1 MKKAAPRPS
10 ALRASSSRRRTT
22 ACISRIMLLVFLL
35 FGGERSLRAD
45 DAEWTVLLEPM
56 YMDAYG
62 HDQHVLT
69 IQEINLDSTLT
80 EISQTP
86 VTLETEE
93 RVGFRFEL
101 QYVRGDWG
109 LGLDFFWFNTSQG
122 RPSRTA
128 AASGPAGAVD
138 EVTFQAAG
146 RSFTSGDPGEV
157 LFFNVIED
165 TDIATWTVDL
175 YALKTMTETP
185 AGSVQLQFGLR
196 NADFDNDYHSAAGI
210 QNVAGSLFDAS
221 SNYGRMIGPLV
232 GVIGDVHFGKHSI
245 RAYFGQSVVLG
256 TAESL
261 SHETRDFVGPISAT
275 PTITARE
282 FFGKEQDVAI
292 PITEFRISW
301 LYPISQRIRLGL
313 SANTSVW
320 WDVPVPPGVIPS
332 AGSESFNENTLV
344 YFGLAVAVKVKI

>member
-245 RAYFGQSVVLG
+245 RRISVNPWSSAPQS
-256 TAESL
+256 
-261 SHETRDFVGPISAT
+261 PSAT
-275 PTITARE
+275 RPATSSGRSVPRRRSRRGSSSARSKTSPFRSRSSGSVGCTRSVSASASDCPPTPRS
-282 FFGKEQDVAI
+282 GGMCR
-292 PITEFRISW
+292 FR
-301 LYPISQRIRLGL
+301 P
-313 SANTSVW
+313 A
-320 WDVPVPPGVIPS
+320 
-332 AGSESFNENTLV
+332 
-344 YFGLAVAVKVKI
+344 